1 MLPFR
6 WFAIDEIDD
15 ASQDM
20 IIGDR
25 DDDDDDENYNDKND
39 DHDDEIDED
48 DDSWAFKAMQH
59 RWVHGNGGFF
69 VKCQGQTFRRVSLMR
84 DVEDDGDHDGD
95 DDDIFSNVNVKPQW
109 GSWVFRAS

>member
-25 DDDDDDENYNDKND
+25 DDDDDENYNDEND

-48 DDSWAFKAMQH
+48 DDSWAFKAM
-59 RWVHGNGGFF
+59 
-69 VKCQGQTFRRVSLMR
+69 
-84 DVEDDGDHDGD
+84 
-95 DDDIFSNVNVKPQW
+95 
-109 GSWVFRAS
+109 